1 MIKLPLSDQEL
12 SVYRATARRRRE
24 RDREAEQARRDV
36 AWAAARRAADL
47 LRAQYNV
54 TRVVVFGS
62 LAHGGWF
69 TPWSDVDIA
78 AWGLAER
85 DSLFALGAVMD
96 LDAGVE
102 VNLVDVNTCTPELLA
117 AIERD
122 GIEL

>member
-1 MIKLPLSDQEL
+1 MIKLPLSDEEL

-24 RDREAEQARRDV
+24 GDREAEQARRDV

-47 LRAQYNV
+47 LRAQYNA
-54 TRVVVFGS
+54 TRVIVFGS

-69 TPWSDVDIA
+69 TPWSDV
-78 AWGLAER
+78 G
-85 DSLFALGAVMD
+85 
-96 LDAGVE
+96 
-102 VNLVDVNTCTPELLA
+102 VNLVDVNTCTPELLV

>member
-1 MIKLPLSDQEL
+1 MIKLPLSDKEL

-24 RDREAEQARRDV
+24 RDREAEQARRNV

-47 LRAQYNV
+47 LRAQYNA

-78 AWGLAER
+78 AWWLVER

-96 LDAGVE
+96 LDAGVG

-122 GIEL
+122 GVEL